1 MQRYTALSMECLL
14 LNGQRN
20 IPWILC
26 LHNTIQKTR
35 RLTGQREPLLPHD
48 CMRMENVRISFCVR
62 IRMMNDKG
70 GIENHLI
77 KEDKT
82 YPKKYIFSQ
91 EDEDFMEVTGM
102 G

>member
-1 MQRYTALSMECLL
+1 
-14 LNGQRN
+14 
-20 IPWILC
+20 
-26 LHNTIQKTR
+26 
-35 RLTGQREPLLPHD
+35 
-48 CMRMENVRISFCVR
+48 MRMENVRISFCVR